1 MTSNEP
7 QGQNTTVGERLATVE
22 ALQSAHKEAMDAS
35 FADVNK
41 RFEDINKRL
50 DRLEGWIAKGVIAIF
65 TLAGAIIAVL
75 IQNALD

>member
-1 MTSNEP
+1 MTPNEP

-35 FADVNK
+35 FQDVNK
-41 RFEDINKRL
+41 RL
-50 DRLEGWIAKGVIAIF
+50 DKLEGWIAKGVIAIF

-75 IQNALD
+75 IQNALG